1 MKLLVGSKPIYLIL
15 NFDITIIRI
24 NFTNNSIA
32 NEFYYVHALMGK
44 TIFIKKSKIKNQ
56 IFITYFPWL
65 IIMCKKFHVDSITMF
80 IKIRFRFSYV
90 KNYGETLGKVKAL
103 FTFHIHLSCSL
114 NGVVSNFIFFS
125 KKSNGP
131 FWSSLKKN
139 LKFGALPNMTILMWR
154 WDIFRLSVIHLPF
167 EEHMYKNKKKM

>member
-65 IIMCKKFHVDSITMF
+65 IIMCRKFHVDSITMF
-80 IKIRFRFSYV
+80 IKIRFKFSYV

-103 FTFHIHLSCSL
+103 FTFHIHFSCSL
-114 NGVVSNFIFFS
+114 NGVVFNFNVLQKNQMGHFDHHP
-125 KKSNGP
+125 KK
-131 FWSSLKKN
+131 FWN
-139 LKFGALPNMTILMWR
+139 LGHSPIWQF
-154 WDIFRLSVIHLPF
+154 
-167 EEHMYKNKKKM
+167 